1 MKISSSFIWATV
13 IGSVTL
19 FWMFSDDISN
29 IFVNDQKL
37 TNEQTDENKAHIID
51 DNQNLI
57 ISAIEVENEF
67 VPVYYRS
74 TGVTKSIFDIEIIT
88 RREGLVEGI
97 QVKDG
102 SFINKGDVIL
112 KLEKGTLQKELDAT
126 NALLLAEK
134 NELNSIKKKFGEGGS
149 HEKHLESA
157 KASLLRAKRNFES
170 SKKLQLKG
178 IKTELEVSKKYE
190 EYKVAEATLSDL
202 LDISEE
208 LLVTKSLAKLKKIN
222 FDIEKIREQLAFT
235 KVISPRSGWIE
246 NIKVDVGE
254 YVNYNMSV
262 ARLIGLSDLLLEM
275 QIPQSNIDNVKL
287 GDSVEITFDNKKYY
301 YGEVVKIGAVANDS
315 TRTFE
320 IEVYIKNRD
329 MDLRAGM
336 SGEARIMIDKV
347 NAFKISPAHLTADNV
362 GNLYVK
368 IIGPSKTVEN
378 RVTKIVK
385 TENNFVYISGLN
397 DKSIILTTGQA
408 FLKEGDKPK
417 FKISKD
423 EL

>member
-1 MKISSSFIWATV
+1 MNSS
-13 IGSVTL
+13 
-19 FWMFSDDISN
+19 
-29 IFVNDQKL
+29 
-37 TNEQTDENKAHIID
+37 
-51 DNQNLI
+51 
-57 ISAIEVENEF
+57 
-67 VPVYYRS
+67 
-74 TGVTKSIFDIEIIT
+74 
-88 RREGLVEGI
+88 
-97 QVKDG
+97 
-102 SFINKGDVIL
+102 
-112 KLEKGTLQKELDAT
+112 
-126 NALLLAEK
+126 
-134 NELNSIKKKFGEGGS
+134 
-149 HEKHLESA
+149 
-157 KASLLRAKRNFES
+157 
-170 SKKLQLKG
+170 
-178 IKTELEVSKKYE
+178 
-190 EYKVAEATLSDL
+190 
-202 LDISEE
+202 
-208 LLVTKSLAKLKKIN
+208 
-222 FDIEKIREQLAFT
+222 
-235 KVISPRSGWIE
+235 
-246 NIKVDVGE
+246 
-254 YVNYNMSV
+254 
-262 ARLIGLSDLLLEM
+262 
-275 QIPQSNIDNVKL
+275 
-287 GDSVEITFDNKKYY
+287 DNKKYY

-347 NAFKISPAHLTADNV
+347 NAFKISPAHLTADNF